1 MTQVTCSRCGSTAPA
16 LERAPLRGDAGQA
29 VLAQSCEPCWRA
41 WLDLQVK
48 LINEHRLNPAKPEDF
63 DQLIR
68 EMNAFLNLHDD

>member
-1 MTQVTCSRCGSTAPA
+1 MAVNCSRCGSTARGLA
-16 LERAPLRGDAGQA
+16 RAPLPGAAGQA

-48 LINEHRLNPAKPEDF
+48 LINEHKLSPAKPEHF
-63 DQLIR
+63 ERLIG

>member
-1 MTQVTCSRCGSTAPA
+1 MEQVSCSRCGSTAPGLA
-16 LERAPLRGDAGQA
+16 RAPLPGAAGRA

-48 LINEHRLNPAKPEDF
+48 LINEHRLSPAKPDDF

-68 EMNAFLNLHDD
+68 EMQAFLNLHDD

>member
-1 MTQVTCSRCGSTAPA
+1 MAEVSCSRCGSTAPGLA
-16 LERAPLRGDAGQA
+16 RAPLPGEAGQA

-48 LINEHRLNPAKPEDF
+48 LINEHRLSPAKPEDF

-68 EMNAFLNLHDD
+68 EMQTFLNLHDD